1 MNRPVMKGDYLLLKN
16 MHDLGLVVQETTPGD
31 EIVQITPNAVLE
43 KITEDGRLEEMLE
56 EITAGITEDGRL
68 EEMLEE
74 ITAGITE
81 DDVREALTRDFGE
94 DVAKRFTIQRIDKKN
109 SGPGCFL
116 HLFLIYVLHL
126 FLTYLQLFLQF
137 TAKQHFGANIESRS
151 SGHY

>member
-1 MNRPVMKGDYLLLKN
+1 MRDSLMNRPVMKGDYLLLKN

-43 KITEDGRLEEMLE
+43 K
-56 EITAGITEDGRL
+56 ITEDGRL

>member
-43 KITEDGRLEEMLE
+43 K
-56 EITAGITEDGRL
+56 ITEDGRL